1 MFWMFAQPS
10 QLAGERVTFDVKQS
24 HHLGRVLRVRAGE
37 RGVVVAAGREHD
49 VEVLEVGDLRVVARV
64 KGERAITTE
73 PPIAVTLW
81 QAVLP
86 NADFD
91 NVIVNG
97 TAVGVRRFVPIQAAR
112 SIARPES
119 TRSPRWQRLIE
130 SAAEQSH
137 RGELPSATDPMTL
150 EEALSRELGRTRLLV
165 LDPTASEPL
174 AGAIDSSPAYTVA
187 VGPEGGW
194 TTEEMSLMAG
204 NGGSRVNLGP
214 LIMRARL
221 APVIA
226 AAILL
231 QPR

>member
-10 QLAGERVTFDVKQS
+10 QLAGDRITFDLKQS

-37 RGVVVAAGREHD
+37 RGVVVAASREHD
-49 VEVLEVGDLRVVARV
+49 VEVLEVGDLHVVARII
-64 KGERAITTE
+64 GQRAITTE
-73 PPIAVTLW
+73 PRIAVTLW

-91 NVIVNG
+91 NVLVNG

-112 SIARPES
+112 SIARLDG
-119 TRSPRWQRLIE
+119 TRSPRWERLIAA
-130 SAAEQSH
+130 AAEQSH
-137 RGELPSATDPMTL
+137 RGELPSTTDPMTL
-150 EEALSRELGRTRLLV
+150 EEALGRELCGTRLLV
-165 LDPTASEPL
+165 LDPTAPEPL
-174 AGAIDSSPAYTVA
+174 AGAIDSSAVYTVA

-194 TTEEMSLMAG
+194 TGQEVSLMAG
-204 NGGSRVNLGP
+204 KGGRRVNLGP

-226 AAILL
+226 TAILV